1 MSPWPRGHTTRALA
15 FDAQGRAAGEG
26 QGIGYR
32 VYGLGFRVLMFTG
45 PVLIYSVL
53 VLTTS
58 FKFMHLYTSARH
70 VIHIVYT
77 G

>member
-1 MSPWPRGHTTRALA
+1 
-15 FDAQGRAAGEG
+15 
-26 QGIGYR
+26 
-32 VYGLGFRVLMFTG
+32 MFTG